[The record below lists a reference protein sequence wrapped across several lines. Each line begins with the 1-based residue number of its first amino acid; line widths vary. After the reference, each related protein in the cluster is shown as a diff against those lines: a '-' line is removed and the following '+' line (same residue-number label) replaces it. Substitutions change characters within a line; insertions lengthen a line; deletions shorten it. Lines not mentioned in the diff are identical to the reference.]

1 MKWKIIFFIAI
12 IIVIA
17 TAYFL
22 PRYTKYHIPVTI
34 KPSAQQLKIEN
45 IKVTKA
51 AKNLKQFCSK
61 NNYNTQFVFIVDM
74 SQHSRKNRF
83 FVYDF
88 IKDTIVNAGLVAH
101 GSCNNYYLEKAQFN
115 DIIGCG
121 CSSLGKY
128 KISYSYNGRFG
139 KAFKL
144 VGLDTTNSNAF
155 ERSVVLHAYNC
166 VPNSETYPQPICN
179 SLGCPMV
186 SYQYLENLSKYILS
200 SSKPVILQILN

>member
-1 MKWKIIFFIAI
+1 MKWKIFFVVVI

-17 TAYFL
+17 AIYLL
-22 PRYTKYHIPVTI
+22 PRYTKYHIPVSI
-34 KPSAQQLKIEN
+34 KTTDKQLRKEN
-45 IKVTKA
+45 AKVKKA
-51 AKNLKQFCSK
+51 AKDLKQFCIK
-61 NNYNTQFVFIVDM
+61 NNYNTHYAFIADM
-74 SQHSRKNRF
+74 QLHSGKNRF

-88 IKDTIVNAGLVAH
+88 EKDTIVNAGLIAH
-101 GSCNNYYLEKAQFN
+101 GSCNNYYLEKAKFDN
-115 DIIGCG
+115 AVGCG

-144 VGLDTTNSNAF
+144 VGLENTNSNAF
-155 ERSVVLHAYNC
+155 ERCVVLHAYSC

-186 SYQYLENLSKYILS
+186 SYQYLEILS
-200 SSKPVILQILN
+200 QYISQSNKPVILQIVK

>member
-1 MKWKIIFFIAI
+1 MKRKIIFLFVT

-17 TAYFL
+17 AVYFL
-22 PRYTKYHIPVTI
+22 PRYTKYHLPIVI
-34 KPSAQQLKIEN
+34 KTTEKQLQKEN
-45 IKVTKA
+45 IKVKKI
-51 AKNLKQFCSK
+51 AKDLKLFCIK
-61 NNYNTQFVFIVDM
+61 NNYNTQYAFIADM
-74 SQHSRKNRF
+74 QLHSGKNRF

-88 IKDTIVNAGLVAH
+88 EKDTIANAGLIAH
-101 GSCNNYYLEKAQFN
+101 GSCNNYYMEKAQFN
-115 DIIGCG
+115 NAVGCG

-144 VGLDTTNSNAF
+144 IGLDASNSNAF
-155 ERSVVLHAYNC
+155 ERCVVLHAYSC

-186 SYQYLENLSKYILS
+186 SYQYLNILTSYIE
-200 SSKPVILQILN
+200 KNTRPIVLQITN